1 MSSQG
6 LDIEQTG
13 DVGEGDRLLI
23 DGIKNDYDIHN
34 YTIYIQLDE
43 KSNISFVQAKLK
55 DDKNII
61 GQYPD
66 PIEDDDIG
74 KVTFGEKY

>member
-1 MSSQG
+1 MMVS
-6 LDIEQTG
+6 
-13 DVGEGDRLLI
+13 
-23 DGIKNDYDIHN
+23 K

-55 DDKNII
+55 GDERII

-74 KVTFGEKY
+74 KVTFGEKN